1 MDVGWRNIPFRKR
14 FWRSSHGEI
23 EFAWGK
29 GYITIHEMESTMDGA
44 NLKDWERSFIWR
56 DQTCELRKTNK
67 HSINEHMTN
76 PMTDAMTATMILKN
90 MRYHWCKIFVVFILY
105 RKPL

>member
-1 MDVGWRNIPFRKR
+1 MKLNLPGKR
-14 FWRSSHGEI
+14 LHN
-23 EFAWGK
+23 
-29 GYITIHEMESTMDGA
+29 EMESTMDGA

-67 HSINEHMTN
+67 HSINERMTN
-76 PMTDAMTATMILKN
+76 PMTDVMTATMILKN
-90 MRYHWCKIFVVFILY
+90 MRYRWCKIFVVFIPY